1 MDNTDPYK
9 TKFKEERLYMST
21 NQNLMQHMRELIDR
35 IKAADVA
42 YYRDDNPTMTDREYD
57 LLVDELKE
65 LETTTG
71 LILSGSPTQTVSG
84 EILKELTPVRHTK
97 PMLSADKTKS
107 VDEML
112 RFANG
117 RPVVLSWKLDGLTI
131 ACMPMSRAEKSPQSK
146 SDFYKE
152 DIGMNLHKKN
162 IELTGSLIYPIEV
175 GEAAFIREADGMRM
189 TSTVLRTEKISA
201 QEICFETVNTNYHL
215 HVKQE
220 VSA

>member
-1 MDNTDPYK
+1 MV
-9 TKFKEERLYMST
+9 M
-21 NQNLMQHMRELIDR
+21 
-35 IKAADVA
+35 AA
-42 YYRDDNPTMTDREYD
+42 M
-57 LLVDELKE
+57 
-65 LETTTG
+65 
-71 LILSGSPTQTVSG
+71 
-84 EILKELTPVRHTK
+84 
-97 PMLSADKTKS
+97 
-107 VDEML
+107 
-112 RFANG
+112 
-117 RPVVLSWKLDGLTI
+117 

-152 DIGMNLHKKN
+152 DIGMNPQKKN

-201 QEICFETVNTNYHL
+201 QGICFETVNTNYHL